1 MVPPGEIICTV
12 WPVSVTGYPAA
23 GLPNSWRE
31 IWDMVQEL
39 GHDITLAGRYTTKR
53 SMHGANKRPGRSP
66 KLTLRGPKVREV
78 FRLVI
83 QKTKA
88 AGISLSKLPLATP
101 QGEDEPDEPQ
111 AGESEEALAPLQE
124 EENNVNWGDNSPPAS
139 ESDVEEERNSAA
151 PQQRE
156 PPASQI
162 SAAASSAESSRRA
175 SVTVS
180 HAASAFPY
188 IPESLVR
195 NARAAIEDRSVKSET
210 KEQVEH
216 VIRSEAKVGFQSE
229 AKVAFCT
236 TCLKRGPPADVKYEY
251 QIVKY
256 EFQI

>member
-1 MVPPGEIICTV
+1 MPGRKEPRQMVPPGDVICTV

-88 AGISLSKLPLATP
+88 AGISLWKLPLATP
-101 QGEDEPDEPQ
+101 RGEDEPDEPK
-111 AGESEEALAPLQE
+111 AGESEEEAPLAPLQE
-124 EENNVNWGDNSPPAS
+124 EENNVDWGSPPAS
-139 ESDVEEERNSAA
+139 ESDVEEERNSEAA
-151 PQQRE
+151 VPPQQRV
-156 PPASQI
+156 PPASRI

-180 HAASAFPY
+180 HAASAEPY

-210 KEQVEH
+210 KEQLEH

-229 AKVAFCT
+229 GKVVFLHHVLET
-236 TCLKRGPPADVKYEY
+236 RSPRG
-251 QIVKY
+251 
-256 EFQI
+256 